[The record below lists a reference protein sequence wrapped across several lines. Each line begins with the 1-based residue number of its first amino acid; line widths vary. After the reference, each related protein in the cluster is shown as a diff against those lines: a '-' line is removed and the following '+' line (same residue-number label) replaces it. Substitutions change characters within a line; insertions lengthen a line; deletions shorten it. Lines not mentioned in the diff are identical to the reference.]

1 MAPKIHFII
10 HGKTFGRLKLLRE
23 IDRTFGN
30 KFVVIKKVTTETRN
44 AEFKATEAINEGADY
59 LIAVGGDGTVNQ
71 VANAYLH
78 SAVEREIPI
87 GIVPVGR
94 GNDFVKSLGVKKDL
108 NCLFQA
114 IENNRIQAVD
124 IGLLTFQNK
133 DQKPISRFFVNIAD
147 IGLGGLATQ
156 TVNSSPK
163 FLGPDLTYAWAIFKS
178 MINFRSQKVKISTPN
193 WSYEGAVMSVCMANG
208 KYFGSGLCIAP
219 DAKLDDGIAELVLIG
234 KVSVWDYMKKIPK
247 LKKGEKIIHPEVYYK
262 KAKSC
267 VIESHQPM
275 PIDLDGDFVGCT
287 PLKMEVIREKIK
299 FLV

>member
-1 MAPKIHFII
+1 MAKKIYFII
-10 HGKTFGRLKLLRE
+10 HGKIFGRLKLLRE
-23 IDRTFGN
+23 IDRTFR
-30 KFVVIKKVTTETRN
+30 KEFVVIKEVTSETRN
-44 AEFKATEAINEGADY
+44 AEFIANEAINEGVDY
-59 LIAVGGDGTVNQ
+59 LIAVGGDGTINQ

-78 SAVEREIPI
+78 SAVGREIPI
-87 GIVPVGR
+87 GIIPVGR

-108 NCLFQA
+108 NSLLQA
-114 IENNRIQAVD
+114 IQNNRIQAID
-124 IGLLTFQNK
+124 IGLLTFQNN
-133 DQKPISRFFVNIAD
+133 DQKPINRFFINIAD

-178 MINFRSQKVKISTPN
+178 LISFRSQKVKINTPD
-193 WSYEGAVMSVCMANG
+193 WSFEGAVMSVCMANG

-219 DAKLDDGIAELVLIG
+219 EAKLNDGIAEIVLIG
-234 KVSVWDYMKKIPK
+234 NVSIWDYIKKISK
-247 LKKGEKIIHPEVYYK
+247 LKKGKKIIHPEVFYK

-287 PLKMEVIREKIK
+287 PLKMEMIREKIK